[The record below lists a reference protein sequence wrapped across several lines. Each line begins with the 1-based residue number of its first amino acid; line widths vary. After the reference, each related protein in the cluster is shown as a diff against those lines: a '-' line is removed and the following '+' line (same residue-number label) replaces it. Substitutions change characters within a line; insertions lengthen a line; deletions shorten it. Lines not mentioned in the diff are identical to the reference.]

1 MASEKSFKKKFINN
15 KTISSNP
22 SENIIKAENM
32 KTLNCEL
39 CSSDDIIETKEGY
52 VCRSCGGVLEIQKMV
67 YHRPYNVE
75 KIQHARL
82 GTTQIGSPR
91 ERIQNSKSAHLLKLN
106 KLQSIQSNEKAI
118 IDETKIEISRIFN
131 ALNLPLTLKDLVF
144 KKFQKIR
151 AALKPGTKYRSPE
164 KLVPITI
171 YFILKFRNVSV
182 NESDLLEV
190 SKISK
195 KDFNSFK
202 LQIINYFPQY
212 KDRDRKKYI
221 LQKIFELSE
230 HFQLG
235 MAFYYQCK
243 KILYRLWDIIKNT
256 KDDVI
261 TGLVASISVLCSFNE
276 KVSVSSLCD
285 KIGIKMSTIQSQV
298 KKRIFEQFKVTGFT
312 TLIKSSDRL
321 KKIMEEMDLIEPDI
335 NEEIKNK
342 NKVNDSEIIK
352 IKLRNNEEIFEH
364 FDDRYLYEHALN
376 TKKNQNALTCF
387 KAFSQDSQHDL
398 KNNLREILKSSQ
410 IDLEL
415 SNYGLSK
422 E

>member
-1 MASEKSFKKKFINN
+1 
-15 KTISSNP
+15 
-22 SENIIKAENM
+22 
-32 KTLNCEL
+32 
-39 CSSDDIIETKEGY
+39 
-52 VCRSCGGVLEIQKMV
+52 
-67 YHRPYNVE
+67 
-75 KIQHARL
+75 
-82 GTTQIGSPR
+82 
-91 ERIQNSKSAHLLKLN
+91 
-106 KLQSIQSNEKAI
+106 
-118 IDETKIEISRIFN
+118 
-131 ALNLPLTLKDLVF
+131 
-144 KKFQKIR
+144 
-151 AALKPGTKYRSPE
+151 
-164 KLVPITI
+164 
-171 YFILKFRNVSV
+171 
-182 NESDLLEV
+182 
-190 SKISK
+190 
-195 KDFNSFK
+195 
-202 LQIINYFPQY
+202 
-212 KDRDRKKYI
+212 
-221 LQKIFELSE
+221 
-230 HFQLG
+230 

-321 KKIMEEMDLIEPDI
+321 KKIMEEMEIIEQDI